1 MEMSNRNKKV
11 NKKSFSVF
19 MIFALLLSL
28 FAGCTGRGNSSH
40 KTLRVAVVQY
50 TSGDNFIDALT
61 NCMKEQFQEMESEDL
76 NIIMTVRSGDNNQ
89 STQDKVV
96 EEMIDAGCDILCVDL
111 VDRTS
116 PSKIIRLAEDAGIPV
131 IFFNRELVRE
141 DLMRGE
147 NLFYVGGDAAQ
158 SGVMQGELAAVTLA
172 SNPHADRNRDGKIQY
187 VVLEGQ
193 TGHQDTIIRTDQSVE
208 TLRAKGYEMEKV
220 TYQTANW
227 NRAQAENKVSQII
240 SEYGTKVELILAN
253 NDEMALGAIDAYEKA
268 NITASSRPLIF
279 GIDGLDD
286 GIEAVKNGSMQ
297 GTVYNDK
304 EGQASA
310 MTSLAYALF
319 MGQDLSQFDFQDGR
333 YLILPYRE
341 VTTENTDDFEE

>member
-19 MIFALLLSL
+19 MVFALLLSL

-172 SNPHADRNRDGKIQY
+172 SNPHYPLQIKRQQHLALRK
-187 VVLEGQ
+187 VL
-193 TGHQDTIIRTDQSVE
+193 R
-208 TLRAKGYEMEKV
+208 LP
-220 TYQTANW
+220 
-227 NRAQAENKVSQII
+227 
-240 SEYGTKVELILAN
+240 L
-253 NDEMALGAIDAYEKA
+253 
-268 NITASSRPLIF
+268 ASSI
-279 GIDGLDD
+279 
-286 GIEAVKNGSMQ
+286 KGSFTGYFSEPQ
-297 GTVYNDK
+297 STVC
-304 EGQASA
+304 S
-310 MTSLAYALF
+310 
-319 MGQDLSQFDFQDGR
+319 
-333 YLILPYRE
+333 IIC
-341 VTTENTDDFEE
+341 